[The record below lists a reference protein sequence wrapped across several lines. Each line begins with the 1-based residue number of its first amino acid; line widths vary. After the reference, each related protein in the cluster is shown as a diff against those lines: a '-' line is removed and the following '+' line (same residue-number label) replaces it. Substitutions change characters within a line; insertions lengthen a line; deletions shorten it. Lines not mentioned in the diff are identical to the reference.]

1 MEFLRLLRS
10 ESGRDTAYLLVV
22 GGFSG
27 LLGTLLVALIIAAAQ
42 KVAPGQL
49 DALDLAKFA
58 FCLACYILGRG
69 YSLVQASALAER
81 IVTKMRLRILDRIR
95 HSDLLRLEL
104 VGTARVYS
112 VLQESAATL
121 SSSASSIV
129 SGFSSAVM
137 LVFATFYVAYLSFP
151 AFVMTFSVILAGF
164 LLFANTRKSLEKQL
178 KLSSKKETEFF
189 GLMQHL
195 LDGFKEVK
203 MNRARS
209 EDLYGNYLV
218 TTAEELRTLKLDAD
232 RQFAWMSLIGQN
244 FLYVLVA
251 FMIFVLPAFGAADAQ
266 KVGQLAT
273 AIIFIMGPLGE
284 VVGSVPLLM
293 RSNTAISNINE
304 LESML
309 DSTSLKGMVADR
321 SRETTFRSF
330 HEISLRNVAFAY
342 EHRLGDGTFRL
353 GPLDL
358 SVNSNELLF
367 IVGGN
372 GSGKSTLLK
381 VLTGLYTPETGSTL
395 LDGEIVSREDL
406 PVYRSLFSI
415 IFTDFHLFDR
425 LYGLQ
430 NIDQHVVDD
439 LLAAMRLRNVVRI
452 EDGRFEST
460 DLSTGQK
467 KRLALIVALLEQRPI
482 LVFDE
487 VAADQDPGFRRYFYE
502 VLLPRLQSE
511 GRTIVAVTHDD
522 HYFHVA
528 DRVLKMEDGKFVE
541 STA

>member
-10 ESGRDTAYLLVV
+10 ESDRNTAYLLVV
-22 GGFSG
+22 AGFSG
-27 LLGTLLVALIIAAAQ
+27 LLGTLLIALIIGAAQ

-49 DALDLAKFA
+49 DLLDLAKFA
-58 FCLACYILGRG
+58 FCLACYVLGRR
-69 YSLVQASALAER
+69 YSIVQASALAER
-81 IVTKMRLRILDRIR
+81 IVMKMRLRILDRIR
-95 HSDLLRLEL
+95 RSNLLRFEQ

-112 VLQESAATL
+112 VLNESAATL
-121 SSSASSIV
+121 SSSANYIA

-137 LVFATFYVAYLSFP
+137 LIFATFYVAYLSFL
-151 AFVMTFSVILAGF
+151 AFVMTFGVILAGI
-164 LLFANTRKSLEKQL
+164 LLFSNTRKNLDAQL
-178 KLSSKKETEFF
+178 KKSSAKETEFF

-203 MNRARS
+203 MNQARS
-209 EDLYGNYLV
+209 DDLYANYLV
-218 TTAEELRTLKLDAD
+218 TTAGELRNLKLEAD
-232 RQFAWMSLIGQN
+232 RQFAQMSLIGQN

-251 FMIFVLPAFGAADAQ
+251 FIIFALPASGTVDAQ
-266 KVGQLAT
+266 KVAQLAT

-293 RSNTAISNINE
+293 RSNTAISIINK
-304 LESML
+304 LESTL
-309 DSTSLKGMVADR
+309 DSAALEGTGADR
-321 SRETTFRSF
+321 LRETPLRSF
-330 HEISLRNVAFAY
+330 HEISLRNVSFAY
-342 EHRLGDGTFRL
+342 EHRLGEGAFQL

-381 VLTGLYTPETGSTL
+381 VLTGLYAPETGSIL
-395 LDGEIVSREDL
+395 LDSEIVRREDL

-439 LLAAMRLRNVVRI
+439 LLVAMRLQNVTRI
-452 EDGRFEST
+452 EHGQFEST

-467 KRLALIVALLEQRPI
+467 KRLALIVAFLEQRPI

-487 VAADQDPGFRRYFYE
+487 VAADQDPGFRKYFYE

-511 GRTIVAVTHDD
+511 GKTIVAVTHDD

-528 DRVLKMEDGKFVE
+528 DRVLKMEDGRFVE